1 MVLSFQHYVRE
12 RLADQDYQ
20 TEAFNIRSLQK
31 FSYLLIVNQ
40 AFNRVTV
47 LILHILCNTLFLN
60 ARCTAA
66 SESVIESVLYSY
78 AHRHKKQGNHKRI
91 FSVCFNIIYTH
102 YQDLIFMILS
112 IFSFLLLYT
121 V

>member
-102 YQDLIFMILS
+102 QDLIFMILS